1 MTDNTVSVS
10 QISSATPL
18 AASTAGNSNH
28 PVNTTS
34 ATTSAA
40 AASSKPNPFRT
51 RAVRLLRDAIDFSSA
66 GAAAAA
72 TGSGNINGEVAFAV
86 EKAAFEGFGASQ
98 SHYFEFITRTA
109 QAFKVLQLPQ
119 LILLLLLLLYFI

>member
-1 MTDNTVSVS
+1 MIDNTVSVS

-18 AASTAGNSNH
+18 AASTAGNNH
-28 PVNTTS
+28 QPVNTTS
-34 ATTSAA
+34 ATTPAA

-66 GAAAAA
+66 GASAAAA
-72 TGSGNINGEVAFAV
+72 AGSGNINGEVAFAV

-109 QAFKVLQLPQ
+109 QAFKVLRLP
-119 LILLLLLLLYFI
+119 LLLLYYY

>member
-1 MTDNTVSVS
+1 MTENTVSVS

-18 AASTAGNSNH
+18 VASTAGNSNQ

-34 ATTSAA
+34 ATTPAA

-72 TGSGNINGEVAFAV
+72 GSGKINGEVAFAV

-109 QAFKVLQLPQ
+109 QAFKVLQLPL
-119 LILLLLLLLYFI
+119 LILLLYHI